1 MIVRCER
8 CETRFKLDEARLP
21 ARGARV
27 RCSRCKHAFFVIP
40 PGSSREEFVHDVAAE
55 TAAAANPT
63 SRSPGPTWDLEDGSR
78 APDES
83 ASAARPVESSTTT
96 AAEPDDD
103 NDWRFE
109 DDLPGI
115 DAGATAASPDLTGS
129 APAPPFAPPADANED
144 SLADLGDPETW
155 DLLSSDA
162 PPPAPA
168 PAPAPVPPPSPKR
181 PVSEVAAPIVV
192 PESAPVVSP
201 IERAGIAASAS
212 TTAPVAAPVVP
223 STPAVATPS
232 APAAVV
238 RLSRIS
244 RAAGWASAAALSAV
258 VAWASLSAPASTS
271 TSVALVPVAG
281 FDVTDARARILDNA
295 VAGPVL
301 VVSGRLRNSE
311 AAPRALGTPLRV
323 RLLDATGTPLEGATV
338 LAGPAL
344 SPRQLREHAPER
356 LRAVQESGAAELAR
370 RPVEAGGVL
379 PFDAIFGPLPAGA
392 AGVAFDAAEPTGD
405 RGR

>member
-40 PGSSREEFVHDVAAE
+40 PGSSREDLVHDVAAE

-63 SRSPGPTWDLEDGSR
+63 SRSPEPTWDLEDGSR
-78 APDES
+78 APAAS
-83 ASAARPVESSTTT
+83 ASVARPAATASPKTT
-96 AAEPDDD
+96 AAESDDD

-115 DAGATAASPDLTGS
+115 DAGETAASLDLTGS
-129 APAPPFAPPADANED
+129 APAPPFGPPADANED

-155 DLLSSDA
+155 DLLSNDG
-162 PPPAPA
+162 
-168 PAPAPVPPPSPKR
+168 PAPVPAPEQ
-181 PVSEVAAPIVV
+181 PVSAVAAPIVV
-192 PESAPVVSP
+192 SESAPVA
-201 IERAGIAASAS
+201 RAEIAAPTP

-223 STPAVATPS
+223 STPAVAAQRAP
-232 APAAVV
+232 APAA
-238 RLSRIS
+238 RLSRVS

-258 VAWASLSAPASTS
+258 VAWASLSVPAS
-271 TSVALVPVAG
+271 TSVALAPVAG
-281 FDVTDARARILDNA
+281 FDVTEARARILDNA

-301 VVSGRLRNSE
+301 VVSGRLRNPE
-311 AAPRALGTPLRV
+311 AAPRALGAPLRAQ
-323 RLLDATGTPLEGATV
+323 LLDAAGAPLDGATV

-344 SPRQLREHAPER
+344 SARQLREDAPER
-356 LRAVQESGAAELAR
+356 LRAVQEAGAAEFAR
-370 RPVEAGGVL
+370 QPVEAGGEL
-379 PFDAIFGPLPAGA
+379 PFDAIFGPLPLRA
-392 AGVAFDAAEPTGD
+392 ARVAFDAAETARS